1 MLATSFAAGD
11 KGHAPRFPPAIPSA
25 PQSTSLA
32 QKARVTEAYGKLP
45 LSFESNVGQADGNVN
60 FLSRGSGY
68 ALYLTASGAE
78 FALCGAGSGAV
89 RRDLREKPVTR
100 QKANSCEVVGM
111 RLEGAPRRVIAA
123 GQQRLP
129 GALNY
134 FIGKDPAK
142 WRTNVPIYAKVR
154 YANVYHGVD
163 LIYHGDQRQL
173 EFDFIVAPG
182 ADPRA
187 IRLRFDA
194 TNRLRVAANGD
205 LVVTS
210 ASGKVAFHKPLAYQM
225 VDGRR
230 EAVAGSF
237 ILARKQTVGFGL
249 AKYDRAKT
257 LVIDPVLAYSTFLGG
272 SGELI
277 QAANQGH
284 GIAVDAAGNTYVTGQ
299 TSSTSFPVTPGAFQT
314 SNKAAYPGATAFVT
328 KMNATGT
335 ALVYSTYLG
344 GSGGDEGTTVAVDS
358 TGNAYV
364 TGETFSTNFPVTQG
378 AFQTNNNG
386 AANGVGNGFVTKL
399 NPTGAALVYST
410 YLGGSGL
417 AASAPY
423 GGDEGNA
430 IAVDA
435 AGNVYV
441 AGKTFSVDFPVT
453 PGAFQ
458 TTNNA
463 AANEESNAFIT
474 ELNAGGSAL
483 VYSTYL
489 GGTGGVDSGE
499 TCDGANG
506 IALDTADAAYVT
518 GQACSDNFPVTAG
531 ALQTTNRAGAN
542 RNSNAFITK
551 LNSTGTAL
559 AYSTYLGGSIADTGS
574 AIAVDSV
581 GDAYV
586 GGSTSSSDF
595 PVTPGAF
602 QTTNNGATSTY
613 TVSNGFVSKFNAT
626 GTSLMFST
634 FLGGSGG
641 TINLSPT
648 LLMNGGDQ
656 VSGLAID
663 SSDNVYVTGSTA
675 SANFPVT
682 QGAFQTANND
692 QPPCPGGCI
701 GGYNAFATELNPTG
715 SALVSSTYLGG
726 NGINPIDY
734 AGVVLYGYG
743 DEANALAL
751 DSAGN
756 VYVTGSATSYD
767 FPLTAGAFQTT
778 ILSSASAFV
787 SKIDM
792 SANSTAATPTVTVT
806 PAASTITSAQPI
818 TVTISVAGPSGA
830 ATPTGTVTLASGTYV
845 SPATTLSGGSATI
858 DIPGGSLLPDEAV
871 ACGYPPSPDLLA
883 AGYVPDAA
891 SSSTYKSSSGLGSV
905 DVVAPCIAVTPSLT
919 TISSAQAQS
928 QPFSLAIA
936 ATGGAGNP
944 VPTGTVTL
952 TTGSY
957 ISAATTLSA
966 GNATIIIPAGTLIVG
981 SNNLTIS
988 YSGDSNYARYPL
1000 ASLAIVDVTAGS
1012 GTPSFTVTGTPVT
1025 VEAGATS
1032 GNTSNIAVTSTGGFG
1047 GAVTLTAAVTSGPT
1061 GAQYPPTFSF
1071 TPSSTVIVGV
1081 NPGTATLSISTT
1093 PAAGCAQAGQAPLK
1107 ITWYA
1112 GGGAVFA
1119 CLLLFGIE
1127 ARRRRWRTAFT
1138 MLALLAIFAGGL
1150 LGCGGNAASTR
1161 CSSVANGTTPGGYA
1175 ITVTGTSGNTTAAGT
1190 LTLTVQ

>member
-11 KGHAPRFPPAIPSA
+11 KGHAPRFPSAIPSA

-32 QKARVTEAYGKLP
+32 QKARVMEAYGKLP
-45 LSFESNVGQADGNVN
+45 LGFESNFGQADGTVE
-60 FLSRGSGY
+60 FLSRGNGY

-89 RRDLREKPVTR
+89 RRDGREKPVTR
-100 QKANSCEVVGM
+100 QKANSCEVVRM
-111 RLEGAPRRVIAA
+111 QLEGTSGRVIGA
-123 GQQRLP
+123 GEQQLP
-129 GALNY
+129 GTLNY
-134 FIGKDPAK
+134 FIGEDPGK
-142 WRTNVPIYAKVR
+142 WRTNVPLYATVR
-154 YANVYHGVD
+154 YADVYHGVD

-182 ADPRA
+182 ADPGA

-205 LVVTS
+205 LVVKS
-210 ASGKVAFHKPLAYQM
+210 ASGEVAFHKPLIYQT
-225 VDGRR
+225 VDGHRQT
-230 EAVAGSF
+230 VAGGF
-237 ILARKQTVGFGL
+237 ILAGKQTIGFDL
-249 AKYDRAKT
+249 AKYDRART

-299 TSSTSFPVTPGAFQT
+299 TTSTSFPVTPGALQT
-314 SNKAAYPGATAFVT
+314 NNKVANPGATAFVT

-344 GSGGDEGTTVAVDS
+344 GSGGDGGTTIAVDS

-364 TGETFSTNFPVTQG
+364 TGKTFSTNFPVTQG

-386 AANGVGNGFVTKL
+386 AAKGVSNAFITKL
-399 NPTGAALVYST
+399 NTTGSALIYST
-410 YLGGSGL
+410 YLGGTGTAGVS
-417 AASAPY
+417 AS
-423 GGDEGNA
+423 GDEGNA
-430 IAVDA
+430 IAVDT

-441 AGKTFSVDFPVT
+441 AGKTFSVDFPMT
-453 PGAFQ
+453 QGAFQ

-463 AANEESNAFIT
+463 AANEESNAFIA

-499 TCDGANG
+499 TCDAANG
-506 IALDTADAAYVT
+506 IALDTSGDAYVT
-518 GQACSDNFPVTAG
+518 GQACSDNFPVTPG
-531 ALQTTNRAGAN
+531 AFQTTNHGAAN

-551 LNSTGTAL
+551 LNSSGTAL
-559 AYSTYLGGSIADTGS
+559 VYSTYLGGSVEDIGS
-574 AIAVDSV
+574 AIAVDS
-581 GDAYV
+581 GGNAYV
-586 GGSTSSSDF
+586 GGGTSSSDF

-602 QTTNNGATSTY
+602 QTTNNGAADNGR
-613 TVSNGFVSKFNAT
+613 SNGFVSKVNPT
-626 GTSLMFST
+626 GTALMFST

-641 TINLSPT
+641 GIVLSPSLDVT
-648 LLMNGGDQ
+648 AGDQ
-656 VSGLAID
+656 VNGLAID
-663 SSDNVYVTGSTA
+663 SSDNVYVTGNTA

-682 QGAFQTANND
+682 QGAFQTTNND
-692 QPPCPGGCI
+692 QPPCSGGCI

-715 SALVSSTYLGG
+715 SALLSSTYLGG
-726 NGINPIDY
+726 NGINPFDY
-734 AGVVLYGYG
+734 AGVILYGYG

-751 DSAGN
+751 DGADN

-792 SANSTAATPTVTVT
+792 SANSTATTPTVTVT
-806 PAASTITSAQPI
+806 PAASTITSALPI

-830 ATPTGTVTLASGTYV
+830 ATPTGTVTLASGTY
-845 SPATTLSGGSATI
+845 SSAATTLSDGSATI
-858 DIPGGSLLPDEAV
+858 NIPGGSLLPDEAV

-905 DVVAPCIAVTPSLT
+905 DVVAPCISVTPSLT

-936 ATGGAGNP
+936 ATGGAGNA

-952 TTGSY
+952 TTGTYTSG
-957 ISAATTLSA
+957 ATTLSA
-966 GNATIIIPAGTLIVG
+966 GNATITIPAGTLIVG

-1000 ASLAIVDVTAGS
+1000 ASLAIIDVTAGS

-1071 TPSSTVIVGV
+1071 NPSSTVIVGV
-1081 NPGTATLSISTT
+1081 NPGTATLSITTT
-1093 PAAGCAQAGQAPLK
+1093 PAAGCAQARQAPLK
-1107 ITWYA
+1107 ITWYT

-1127 ARRRRWRTAFT
+1127 ARRRRWRTAFA
-1138 MLALLAIFAGGL
+1138 MLPLLAGLTGGL

-1161 CSSVANGTTPGGYA
+1161 CSSIANGTTPGSYA